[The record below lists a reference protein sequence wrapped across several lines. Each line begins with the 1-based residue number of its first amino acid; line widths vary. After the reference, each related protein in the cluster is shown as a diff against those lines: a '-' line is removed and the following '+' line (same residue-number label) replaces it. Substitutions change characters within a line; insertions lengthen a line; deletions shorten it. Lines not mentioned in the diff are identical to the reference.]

1 MHSVVPRAQ
10 PALSEV
16 RPKNAS
22 QQRLDQVSAPDV
34 ARIKSSAIIIQFH
47 LRVLISTLIV

>member
-10 PALSEV
+10 PTLSEV